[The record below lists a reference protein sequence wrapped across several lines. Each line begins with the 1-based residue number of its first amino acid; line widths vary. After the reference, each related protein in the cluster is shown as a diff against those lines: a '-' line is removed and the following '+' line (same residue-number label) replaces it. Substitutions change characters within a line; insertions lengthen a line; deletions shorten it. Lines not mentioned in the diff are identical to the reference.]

1 MSYPFYR
8 AVRPCVFSV
17 FTSLLTATIF
27 SNSSYAYDKPLAVMP
42 QLIVSATRI
51 PTAANEVA
59 SSVSIITSDD
69 IEARQQRTLSEV
81 LQDVAGL
88 NLVQTGSAGGATS
101 VFMRG
106 TNANHTKV
114 FIDGIDVSDPSTS
127 NGSFDFSQ
135 LLASDIERVEVLRGA
150 QSGLYGSDAIGGVI
164 NIITKKGSGKPQFIS
179 SVEGGSFSTFNQSV
193 GVSGSQERFN
203 YNFNVE
209 HFHTGSTPVTPANLV
224 VAGRPRNDDSYDNKT
239 VSSKLG
245 FNLTDNFDVG
255 LVTRYTTTALESTSD
270 DFTGPEA
277 ISSQSDNR
285 ELFTRGT
292 AHLASFD
299 GTLNNTIGLA
309 YTDYRRR
316 YLDPN
321 NTPAIP
327 SFYNGNRYKLDWQGD
342 VKIAEGQTLTLGTE
356 HQHDAI
362 DNMAGAEV
370 NNDAG
375 YIQLQSSFGK
385 RFFNSISLRHD
396 ENEKFGGKET
406 YRIAPAFLITETDT
420 KLKASLGSGF
430 KAPSLDQLFHDYPA
444 FGFFAN
450 PNLQPE
456 TSTGYDLGFEQNL
469 FNNRVQFGSTWFHND
484 IKNLITYNNSFTS
497 YANVGKATTYG
508 FENFIA
514 YKPINTL
521 NLRADYTFTIAENA
535 LLDQEL
541 LRRPK
546 NKASLNATWQAN
558 DKTSISAT
566 LLYTGAWIDGN
577 RDFSISRL
585 KAGSY
590 TTVNLAA
597 SYDLNDKVA
606 LFGRI
611 NNLFDQRYE
620 NPIGFEGQGIG
631 VFAGIKGKF

>member
-1 MSYPFYR
+1 MSYPFYH
-8 AVRPCVFSV
+8 AVRPCVFSA

-27 SNSSYAYDKPLAVMP
+27 PNSSYADHKPQAVMP

-51 PTAANEVA
+51 PTSANEIA
-59 SSVSIITSDD
+59 SSVTVITSDE
-69 IEARQQRTLSEV
+69 IEAKQQRTLSEV

-88 NLVQTGSAGGATS
+88 NLVQTGSAGGTTF

-114 FIDGIDVSDPSTS
+114 LIDGIDVRDPTTP

-135 LLASDIERVEVLRGA
+135 LLASNIERMEVLRGA

-164 NIITKKGSGKPQFIS
+164 NITTKKGSGKPQFTASIES
-179 SVEGGSFSTFNQSV
+179 GSFSTFNQSA
-193 GVSGSQERFN
+193 GVSGSSERLN
-203 YNFNVE
+203 YSVNLA
-209 HFHTGSTPVTPANLV
+209 HFYSGNTPVTPANMV
-224 VAGRPRNDDSYDNKT
+224 VAGRLRNDDSYDNKT
-239 VSSKLG
+239 VSSKLV

-255 LVTRYTTTALESTSD
+255 LVTRYITTELESTSD
-270 DFTGPEA
+270 DFIGPEA
-277 ISSQSDNR
+277 IPSQSDNR

-292 AHLASFD
+292 AHLISFD
-299 GTLNNTIGLA
+299 GKLNNTIGLG

-321 NTPAIP
+321 NTPATP

-342 VKIAEGQTLTLGTE
+342 VKLAEGQTLTLGAE
-356 HQHDAI
+356 HQRDAI
-362 DNMAGAEV
+362 DNMAGAEAD
-370 NNDAG
+370 NDAG
-375 YIQLQSSFGK
+375 YIQLQSAFGK

-396 ENEKFGGKET
+396 ENKKFGGKAT
-406 YRIAPAFLITETDT
+406 YRIAPAFLIAETDT
-420 KLKASLGSGF
+420 KLKASIGSGF

-469 FNNRVQFGSTWFHND
+469 FNKRVQFGSTWFHND
-484 IKNLITYNNSFTS
+484 IKNLIAYNNAFTS
-497 YANVGKATTYG
+497 YANIGKATTYG

-521 NLRADYTFTIAENA
+521 NLRADYTFTIAKNT

-546 NKASLNATWQAN
+546 NKVSLNATWQTN
-558 DKTSISAT
+558 DKTSISTT

-577 RDFSISRL
+577 RDFSTQRL
-585 KAGSY
+585 KANSY
-590 TTVNLAA
+590 TTINLAA
-597 SYDLNDKVA
+597 SYDLNDKA
-606 LFGRI
+606 SLFGRI

-620 NPIGFEGQGIG
+620 NPIGFEQQGIG
-631 VFAGIKGKF
+631 AFAGIKGKF